1 LGANKMRKYIKL
13 MRVHHYLKNGL
24 IFLPL
29 LFSGELY
36 NIDILKNGL
45 LGFLAFS
52 FTASI
57 IYIINDI
64 FDVEKDRLHE
74 VKKNRPIAS
83 GAVSIKNA
91 WILTAILAVIVV
103 VLNYLACASSI
114 AGWLLIIFYIA
125 INISYSLGL
134 KNIPLLDIAIL
145 VSGFIIRLL
154 YGSAVTNIEISNWL
168 YLTVMSISFY
178 LGLGKRRNEI
188 IKQGSSSRK
197 VLQFYNQN
205 FLDKNMYMCLS
216 LAIVFYS
223 LWCTDQNTISLYN
236 NNTIIWTIPLVIL
249 ICMKYSLNI
258 EGNSH
263 GDPIDVVLHDKTLL
277 AFIFIYGIIL
287 FCIIYGNAFLKM
299 LV

>member
-1 LGANKMRKYIKL
+1 MKKYIKL

-29 LFSGELY
+29 LFGGEFY
-36 NIDILKNGL
+36 NVDILKNVV

-83 GAVSIKNA
+83 GEVSIKNA
-91 WILTAILAVIVV
+91 WILTVFLAIAVVI
-103 VLNYLACASSI
+103 LNYLACASSV
-114 AGWLLIIFYIA
+114 AGWLLIIFYVL
-125 INISYSLGL
+125 INIGYSLGL
-134 KNIPLLDIAIL
+134 KNVPLLDIAIL
-145 VSGFIIRLL
+145 VSGFIVRLL
-154 YGSAVTNIEISNWL
+154 YGSVVADIEISNWL
-168 YLTVMSISFY
+168 YLTVMSVSFY
-178 LGLGKRRNEI
+178 FGLGKRRNET

-223 LWCTDQNTISLYN
+223 LWCTDPNTISLYN
-236 NNTIIWTIPLVIL
+236 NNAIIWTIPLIIL

-263 GDPIDVVLHDKTLL
+263 GDPIDVILHDKTLL
-277 AFIFIYGIIL
+277 AFIFIYGILL
-287 FCIIYGNAFLKM
+287 FCIIYGNTFLKM